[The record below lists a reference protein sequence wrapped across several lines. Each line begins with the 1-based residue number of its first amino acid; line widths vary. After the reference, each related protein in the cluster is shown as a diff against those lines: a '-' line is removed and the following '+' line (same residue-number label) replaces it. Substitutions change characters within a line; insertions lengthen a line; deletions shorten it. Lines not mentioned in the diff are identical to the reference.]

1 MNMHRIPSADEE
13 IDLLH
18 VENEAAKVL
27 LSPTIWVK
35 RPVPRFDG
43 RTVKERGIDADN
55 SEKIERMENAPQG
68 SLALEPSLFKRS
80 GYHSHHHHSHSRE
93 APTPI
98 SSGQR
103 HVPDPRE
110 SADKI
115 LEGLETEDKENQHA
129 KTDIEEIKAIE
140 NEVALAERNKKL
152 LLDQLQS
159 SRTEL
164 SSLRSENESVKRI
177 FASLGVVKS
186 DFDMEGAADG
196 PGRKKRM
203 VSIGRRLVEN
213 LNNKQLFPQNNLQT
227 KLPAI
232 EQSGQLMAID
242 EANKAN
248 KANKAKEETLP
259 IMKTPNIPQNLKGA
273 STLPVFTPPS
283 SFPEESQIAAAALTV
298 AKGDPA
304 VAMLSLLE
312 KALASRA
319 PPLRSS

>member
-1 MNMHRIPSADEE
+1 MHRIPSADEE

-35 RPVPRFDG
+35 RPVPRFDA
-43 RTVKERGIDADN
+43 RTVKERRIDVDN
-55 SEKIERMENAPQG
+55 SEKIERIENAPQG
-68 SLALEPSLFKRS
+68 SLDALEPCLFKRS
-80 GYHSHHHHSHSRE
+80 LGHHGHAHVRE
-93 APTPI
+93 AAIPI
-98 SSGQR
+98 PPGQR
-103 HVPDPRE
+103 HVSDLRE

-115 LEGLETEDKENQHA
+115 LEGLETENKENQHA

-140 NEVALAERNKKL
+140 NEVAAAERNKKL

-196 PGRKKRM
+196 PARKKRM

-213 LNNKQLFPQNNLQT
+213 LNNKQLFPQNNMQT
-227 KLPAI
+227 KPPAI
-232 EQSGQLMAID
+232 EQAGQPAID
-242 EANKAN
+242 EAS
-248 KANKAKEETLP
+248 KAKEETLP
-259 IMKTPNIPQNLKGA
+259 VMKTPNIPQNLKGGA
-273 STLPVFTPPS
+273 SAVPVFTPPS

-319 PPLRSS
+319 PPLRAS

>member
-1 MNMHRIPSADEE
+1 MNRIPSADEE

-35 RPVPRFDG
+35 RPVPRFDS
-43 RTVKERGIDADN
+43 RTVKETRIDADN
-55 SEKIERMENAPQG
+55 SEKIERMGNAPQG
-68 SLALEPSLFKRS
+68 SLVLEPSLFKRS
-80 GYHSHHHHSHSRE
+80 GCHSHHHGHSRE
-93 APTPI
+93 APIPI
-98 SSGQR
+98 PSGQR
-103 HVPDPRE
+103 HMPDLRE

-115 LEGLETEDKENQHA
+115 LEGIETEDKENQHA

-140 NEVALAERNKKL
+140 SEVAAAERNKKL
-152 LLDQLQS
+152 LVDQLHS

-186 DFDMEGAADG
+186 DFDMEGATDG
-196 PGRKKRM
+196 PARKKRM

-213 LNNKQLFPQNNLQT
+213 LNNKQLFPQNDLQT
-227 KLPAI
+227 KLSAI
-232 EQSGQLMAID
+232 EQAGQPAIH
-242 EANKAN
+242 E
-248 KANKAKEETLP
+248 ANKAKEEVLP

-273 STLPVFTPPS
+273 STLPSMFTPPS

-319 PPLRSS
+319 PSLQAS